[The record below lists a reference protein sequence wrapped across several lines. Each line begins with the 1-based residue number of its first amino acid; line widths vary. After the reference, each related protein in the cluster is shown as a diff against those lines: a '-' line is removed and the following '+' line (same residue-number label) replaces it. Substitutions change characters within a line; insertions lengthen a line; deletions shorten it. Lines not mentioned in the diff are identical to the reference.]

1 MDQRSK
7 ADDDMIDE
15 IDALLNSPNWGGSRS
30 TPATDLQTPVK
41 RQRSTPGKENKE
53 RAKKTKSA
61 RLPQQRT
68 ASRSISKS
76 IEKTRRRLS
85 TAGEKALR
93 IASPVPIPR
102 GEGPGST
109 VISPELE
116 VTRSNTRRDAT
127 DASKKLTNK
136 IKSLEREVILAQ
148 QAKDEVATK
157 LVVER

>member
-1 MDQRSK
+1 M
-7 ADDDMIDE
+7 
-15 IDALLNSPNWGGSRS
+15 
-30 TPATDLQTPVK
+30 
-41 RQRSTPGKENKE
+41 
-53 RAKKTKSA
+53 
-61 RLPQQRT
+61 PQQRT

-85 TAGEKALR
+85 TAWEKALR